1 MPRVRDLLYR
11 FRPAGAPGAA
21 GAAGVPVD
29 RSADLAAELEPLF
42 AELVGTERECA
53 QISEQARQDAIGL
66 RAREAERARTVVTAA
81 GAQVQVERAAVAAQS
96 QQRAEA
102 EFATEVAAAAC
113 EAAAL
118 RDRARERMPVC
129 VARVVE
135 SIRELIGDTDT
146 RPASARP
153 ERV

>member
-21 GAAGVPVD
+21 SAAGVPAD

-42 AELVGTERECA
+42 AQLLGTERECA
-53 QISEQARQDAIGL
+53 EIREQARQDATGV
-66 RAREAERARTVVTAA
+66 RARDAERARNVVTAA
-81 GAQVQVERAAVAAQS
+81 GEQVEAERATVAAQM
-96 QQRAEA
+96 QQRADA
-102 EFATEVAAAAC
+102 GSATQVAAAAR

-118 RDRARERMPVC
+118 RDRATERMPVY
-129 VARVVE
+129 VERVVDA
-135 SIRELIGDTDT
+135 IRELIGDTDT
-146 RPASARP
+146 RPADARP